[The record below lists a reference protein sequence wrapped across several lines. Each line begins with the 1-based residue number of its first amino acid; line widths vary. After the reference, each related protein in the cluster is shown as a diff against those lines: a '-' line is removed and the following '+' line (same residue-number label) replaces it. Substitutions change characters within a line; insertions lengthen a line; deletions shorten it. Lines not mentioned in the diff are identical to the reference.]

1 MKKIIITIAVSLA
14 VISIYQMFKDNK
26 IYYVNIGDN
35 LLEYE
40 SYADYIV
47 EKLGDNL
54 QEYNNAFTN
63 IKYQTIDLINAFD
76 DDLKIDNKTIKN
88 VLIKADLVTLSIGNN
103 DLNRKDLTKEYIDEY
118 INDIDILLSLIRK
131 WCKEKI
137 ILIGLNNAY
146 ANSLLKQEAKKYD
159 LIYIDIYSYASFYKI
174 DDKLNILGH
183 KYISEKIID
192 KL

>member
-54 QEYNNAFTN
+54 QEYNNAFAN
-63 IKYQTIDLINAFD
+63 IKYQTIDLINAFEM
-76 DDLKIDNKTIKN
+76 
-88 VLIKADLVTLSIGNN
+88 VLPKSSIVPQ
-103 DLNRKDLTKEYIDEY
+103 DSK
-118 INDIDILLSLIRK
+118 
-131 WCKEKI
+131 
-137 ILIGLNNAY
+137 
-146 ANSLLKQEAKKYD
+146 
-159 LIYIDIYSYASFYKI
+159 
-174 DDKLNILGH
+174 
-183 KYISEKIID
+183 
-192 KL
+192 

>member
-54 QEYNNAFTN
+54 QEYNNVFTN

-103 DLNRKDLTKEYIDEY
+103 DLNRKVLTKEYIDEY

-137 ILIGLNNAY
+137 VLIGLNNAY

-183 KYISEKIID
+183 KYISEEIID